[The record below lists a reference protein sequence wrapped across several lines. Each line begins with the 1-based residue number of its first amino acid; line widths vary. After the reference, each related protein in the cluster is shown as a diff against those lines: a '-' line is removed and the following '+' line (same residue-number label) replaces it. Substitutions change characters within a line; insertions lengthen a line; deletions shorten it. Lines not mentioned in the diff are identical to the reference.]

1 MIGSPDYLFLRDYT
15 EQGPEP
21 NPSQTS
27 MLRLQLSLLRIHL
40 EDELGT
46 SLLEHA
52 LLGSTD
58 ADRGVLVGNSDG
70 TSGSSVG
77 GTAEVVVTGS
87 NVSNEICQHD

>member
-1 MIGSPDYLFLRDYT
+1 MRS
-15 EQGPEP
+15 
-21 NPSQTS
+21 
-27 MLRLQLSLLRIHL
+27 LQMPFLRIHL

-58 ADRGVLVGNSDG
+58 ADGGVLVRNSDG

-77 GTAEVVVTGS
+77 GTTEVVVTGS
-87 NVSNEICQHD
+87 SVSNEICQHD